1 MNKLLTMFIFE
12 KLYSLTIS
20 MLSQR
25 EIRFHKRKI
34 IGGSFL
40 KKVCNKI
47 RKLLALALRFLI
59 GFRLV

>member
-1 MNKLLTMFIFE
+1 
-12 KLYSLTIS
+12 

-25 EIRFHKRKI
+25 EIRFQKQKI

-40 KKVCNKI
+40 KNKV
-47 RKLLALALRFLI
+47 RKVLALAQRFLI